1 MEPKTKMIRAAIAAL
16 MLATCAGSYG
26 ADRRVP
32 ADFPTIQAA
41 VDAATTGD
49 RVLIAAGKYVTQSV
63 IVAGK
68 ALRFEAEVPG
78 SVTLRTTAGAILAV
92 SGTSGQTVVSG
103 IEFHDG
109 APAIQADAM
118 LTIADCRFVAGAS
131 GVQHLSGALTV
142 VRCQFSGAT
151 GASYGGGIAANG
163 SSALIRQC
171 TFTESRSNYYGG
183 GIYVAC
189 PTTIEFCSF
198 RGCTSLY
205 GGAIGHYSDPL
216 LVRGC
221 VLADNPIR
229 ACYLQGNA
237 PATFDSCQLATSPID
252 AAGTATKTISGCAF
266 CGSTTI
272 NGTWVDGGGNASGL
286 ACDEDCNGN
295 GTPDIAEWAADATAN
310 CDASAGLDSCQLTA
324 DPAADCTGNGRP
336 DACDIADAIVGD
348 CDGDGRPDPCQI
360 ADGQSDADG
369 NGVPDGCDP
378 DCDGDGVID
387 AIEISG
393 GAGDC
398 NGDLVPD
405 DCAEPVLTLF
415 DTGPQRLVVSGSG
428 SAWASYSSGR
438 LSTTMP
444 QRWTVQ
450 GFSLDAS
457 CDSYAISTIAVNGS
471 PSASSPAPQIGWKIW
486 VRRPGNPSPGP
497 SDLLAEGTVPI
508 PAPIDDPRSSPLNER
523 YRLPVDVRLLAGD
536 YWLAVFGVN
545 GTNLS
550 VFNWYANPEN
560 GVNIAQAHMLR
571 SERYP
576 VPGFLPW
583 TATTWSQSPGLDP
596 ADRFNTVFAVEGRVG
611 IVDCDANGISDA
623 IQLAADPGLDC
634 DSNLRLDACQD
645 DCDKDGVPNSCEIA
659 AGEPDV
665 DVNGIPDRC
674 ECIGDLYV
682 NGRVDGADLG
692 ILLSE
697 WGPVTPTTVADL
709 DRNGVV
715 SGADLGILLGRWG
728 PCPN

>member
-1 MEPKTKMIRAAIAAL
+1 MEPKTTMIRAAIAAL
-16 MLATCAGSYG
+16 MLATCADSYG

-63 IVAGK
+63 IVTGK

-92 SGTSGQTVVSG
+92 SGTSLTSTIAG
-103 IEFHDG
+103 IRFVDG
-109 APAIQADAM
+109 SPAIN
-118 LTIADCRFVAGAS
+118 AGAS
-131 GVQHLSGALTV
+131 MDVFGCEFTGGTSGIQHSSGVLFVDGCSFAD
-142 VRCQFSGAT
+142 AT
-151 GASYGGGIAANG
+151 GAANGGGIFIDGERATVRRSSFSNLSTSHYGGGIRV
-163 SSALIRQC
+163 SAPSLIEYC
-171 TFTESRSNYYGG
+171 AFRS
-183 GIYVAC
+183 
-189 PTTIEFCSF
+189 
-198 RGCTSLY
+198 CTSTY
-205 GGAIGHYSDPL
+205 GGAIGHHQRDL
-216 LVRGC
+216 VVRGC
-221 VLADNPIR
+221 VFDGNPSR
-229 ACYLQGNA
+229 AIYLQGS
-237 PATFDSCQLATSPID
+237 PAQIRDCHFQNSNIETGG
-252 AAGTATKTISGCAF
+252 AGPQTVSASMF

-272 NGTWVDGGGNASGL
+272 NGTWVDGGGNAFGL

-310 CDASAGLDSCQLTA
+310 CDASAGLDSCQLAA
-324 DPAADCTGNGRP
+324 DPGADCTGNGRP

-360 ADGQSDADG
+360 ADGQSDKDG

-415 DTGPQRLVVSGSG
+415 DTGPQRVYVVGNG
-428 SAWASYSSGR
+428 NAYGTFACGRTSS
-438 LSTTMP
+438 SSP
-444 QRWTVQ
+444 QRWTAQ
-450 GFSLDAS
+450 AFTLADG
-457 CDSYAISTIAVNGS
+457 CGGYAISRIAVNGT
-471 PSASSPAPQIGWKIW
+471 PSTVNPAPQLGWKIW
-486 VRRPGNPSPGP
+486 FRRPGNPAPGP
-497 SDLLAEGTVPI
+497 SDLLAEGVVPT
-508 PAPIDDPRSSPLNER
+508 PAAEDDPRSSPTNER
-523 YRLPVDVRLLAGD
+523 YRLQIDVRLLPGD
-536 YWLAVFGVN
+536 YWLTVYGSN
-545 GTNLS
+545 GSSLS
-550 VFNWYANPEN
+550 NFNWYGNPA
-560 GVNIAQAHMLR
+560 GGIHVAQSQMLR
-571 SERYP
+571 SDRYP

-583 TATTWSQSPGLDP
+583 AALAWGQVPGLDP

-634 DSNLRLDACQD
+634 DANLRLDACQD

-692 ILLSE
+692 IMLSE

>member
-1 MEPKTKMIRAAIAAL
+1 MRLKTTIIRAAIAVST
-16 MLATCAGSYG
+16 LATCANSY
-26 ADRRVP
+26 ATDRRVP
-32 ADFPTIQAA
+32 ADYPTIQSA
-41 VDAATTGD
+41 VDAASSGD
-49 RVLIAAGKYVTQSV
+49 RVLIAPGKYVTPSI
-63 IVAGK
+63 IVTGK
-68 ALRFEAEVPG
+68 ALQFVAEVPG
-78 SVTLRTTAGAILAV
+78 SVTVRGSAGAILAV
-92 SGTSGQTVVSG
+92 SGTSATTTVAGLRFLDGSPAINADASMSVIDCAFSGGTSG
-103 IEFHDG
+103 IQQSDG
-109 APAIQADAM
+109 TLLVDR
-118 LTIADCRFVAGAS
+118 CSFENAS
-131 GVQHLSGALTV
+131 GAANGGGIYASGDSATIR
-142 VRCQFSGAT
+142 RCSFANLAT
-151 GASYGGGIAANG
+151 THYGGGIRVSAPSVIEYCAFRAC
-163 SSALIRQC
+163 SS
-171 TFTESRSNYYGG
+171 
-183 GIYVAC
+183 V
-189 PTTIEFCSF
+189 
-198 RGCTSLY
+198 Y
-205 GGAIGHYSDPL
+205 GGAIGHHQYDL
-216 LVRGC
+216 IVRGC
-221 VLADNPIR
+221 VFEDNPSR
-229 ACYLQGNA
+229 AIYLQGS
-237 PATFDSCQLATSPID
+237 PAQ
-252 AAGTATKTISGCAF
+252 ISGSHFRNSAIQTAGLGPQTVSGTTF
-266 CGSTTI
+266 CGSSTI
-272 NGTWVDGGGNASGL
+272 DGTWVDGGGNAFGA
-286 ACDEDCNGN
+286 ACDADCNGN
-295 GTPDIAEWAADATAN
+295 GVADITEWSADATLN
-310 CDASAGLDSCQLTA
+310 CDAIGGLDSCQIAA

-336 DACDIADAIVGD
+336 DACDIADSIVGD

-369 NGVPDGCDP
+369 NGIPDGCDP

-387 AIEISG
+387 AIEIAG

-398 NGDLVPD
+398 NGDLIPD

-415 DTGPQRLVVSGSG
+415 DTGPQRLVVMGSG
-428 SAWASYSSGR
+428 SVWMSYSCGR
-438 LSTTMP
+438 LSSTMP

-471 PSASSPAPQIGWKIW
+471 PSSSSPAPQIGWKIW
-486 VRRPGNPSPGP
+486 VRRPGSPSPGP

-560 GVNIAQAHMLR
+560 GVNIAQVHMLR

-576 VPGFLPW
+576 VPGFRPW
-583 TATTWSQSPGLDP
+583 NAITWSQSPGLDP
-596 ADRFNTVFAVEGRVG
+596 ADRFNTVFAVEGRVS
-611 IVDCDANGISDA
+611 IVDCDSNGISDA
-623 IQLAADPGLDC
+623 IQLAAEPGLDC

-692 ILLSE
+692 IMLSD